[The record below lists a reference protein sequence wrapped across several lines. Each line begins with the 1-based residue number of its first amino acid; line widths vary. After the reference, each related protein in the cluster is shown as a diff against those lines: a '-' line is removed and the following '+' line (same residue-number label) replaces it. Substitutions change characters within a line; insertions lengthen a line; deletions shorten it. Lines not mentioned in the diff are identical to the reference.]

1 MYLATKD
8 YEQFQVLDADGRVC
22 AERSLRE
29 RKACTPQRGVL
40 AEFAGAG
47 LAGRAFPGDE
57 VRLALGSADG
67 GAELVARKTDK
78 LFLVGTLE
86 LNSKSR
92 YGITSRGVLRYKF
105 LPYDESYPPFFVGC
119 TQKDTSRNLLVRIQ
133 FDSWP
138 ADSTCPIGVLVQT
151 FGPAGDLAAEEEALL
166 GFYGPVRWRREDVP
180 AFPSGQLPPLAEGS
194 GMPCVNS
201 TGLLTFHVDP
211 PGCHDIDDAISFKP
225 MAAMSGEFLGHL
237 VKIHI
242 ADVTSWLR
250 AYPQLAGL
258 ASAAGQTLY
267 RDGVAVRPMFPAA
280 LSEGGMSL
288 LPGAPRRAWTL
299 NFLWNHGQRQ
309 GNPWW
314 TFEEIIVKVSY
325 TYDSVIGSP
334 QAELLEAVA
343 SGLAGRP
350 LGPDS
355 HAWIEAMMLFYNLE
369 AAATLKGG
377 AGGAGVLRRHAAPDL
392 ARLEEMR
399 ALGLPAER
407 LAMRAGE
414 YCGAQE
420 EDTVHWGLG
429 AAAYCHASSPIRRWA
444 DCLNQA
450 ALAAILEGGVAGATP
465 SQEVAAL
472 NAAGRRAKRY
482 ERDLSYVRALL
493 GRAIGQTHE
502 GIVVE
507 PAQQSRDGMAKAE
520 PGRIW
525 VPYLERV
532 VRCGSSETAGLQPGT
547 AVSCRFFADP
557 SRRNW
562 KQRLVVRAEPVY
574 EN

>member
-8 YEQFQVLDADGRVC
+8 YEHFQLVDEAGAVIR
-22 AERSLRE
+22 
-29 RKACTPQRGVL
+29 
-40 AEFAGAG
+40 EFAGAAA
-47 LAGRAFPGDE
+47 AGRAFPGDE
-57 VRLALGSADG
+57 VRPAADG
-67 GAELVARKTDK
+67 VGAELVHRAASK

-105 LPYDESYPPFFVGC
+105 LPYDEAYPPFFVGC
-119 TQKDTSRNLLVRIQ
+119 SQKDTSRNLLVRIQ

-151 FGPAGDLAAEEEALL
+151 FGAAGDLAAEEEALL

-180 AFPSGQLPPLAEGS
+180 LLPIEGELPPLAVGS
-194 GMPCVNS
+194 GLPCVNS
-201 TGLLTFHVDP
+201 TALLTFHVDP
-211 PGCHDIDDAISFKP
+211 PGCRDIDDAISFKP
-225 MAAMSGEFLGHL
+225 MATMSGEFLGHL

-242 ADVTSWLR
+242 ADVTTWLR
-250 AYPQLAGL
+250 AYPQLAGP
-258 ASAAGQTLY
+258 AGAAGQTRY
-267 RDGVAVRPMFPAA
+267 RDGAAVRPMFPLA

-288 LPGAPRRAWTL
+288 LPGARRRAWTL
-299 NFLWNHGQRQ
+299 NFLWSGGQRQ

-314 TFEEIIVKVSY
+314 TFEEIIVKESY
-325 TYDSVIGSP
+325 TYDSVLGSP
-334 QAELLEAVA
+334 QAGLVEAVA

-350 LGPDS
+350 LGADS

-369 AAATLKGG
+369 AASTLKKNGL
-377 AGGAGVLRRHAAPDL
+377 GVMRRHAAPDAAQL
-392 ARLEEMR
+392 QEMQ

-420 EDTVHWGLG
+420 ENTAHWGLG

-450 ALAAILEGGVAGATP
+450 ALAAVLEGWAAEPTP

-493 GRAIGQTHE
+493 GGGMQVAHE

-507 PAQQSRDGMAKAE
+507 P
-520 PGRIW
+520 GRVW
-525 VPYLERV
+525 LPYLERV
-532 VRCGSSETAGLQPGT
+532 VRCASSGIDKLPAGSALR
-547 AVSCRFFADP
+547 CRLFADP

-562 KQRLVVRAEPVY
+562 KQRLVVQAQPATQEIEGQQP
-574 EN
+574 